1 MPFDDT
7 LTHDETR
14 WCSAAQVN
22 PDDYRRAKIY
32 SSVDAG
38 LVTAADFG
46 LTPHELRIA
55 RDLGMT
61 PGNFARA
68 KRLAAHVVTPRVG
81 PVPVVHRTTRRAA
94 LHSWGRPPPPAPATR
109 KDTHDRRHPPQAHP
123 EGNWRFA
130 VPPGSLPRRSPKT
143 RPARRPVP

>member
-32 SSVDAG
+32 AAYDAG
-38 LVTAADFG
+38 SVTAADFG
-46 LTPHELRIA
+46 LSDDEMRIA
-55 RDLGMT
+55 RNLGFT

-68 KRLAAHVVTPRVG
+68 KRLAATP
-81 PVPVVHRTTRRAA
+81 
-94 LHSWGRPPPPAPATR
+94 
-109 KDTHDRRHPPQAHP
+109 
-123 EGNWRFA
+123 
-130 VPPGSLPRRSPKT
+130 
-143 RPARRPVP
+143 